1 MENMWTAASEKLATQ
16 LKEIQVQVF
25 SIESFKFF
33 CRTPFS
39 SVFIMDLCLHEP
51 FNAWWQLKGRILK
64 QTCS

>member
-33 CRTPFS
+33 LQNTFFLVSLLWTCVYINPF
-39 SVFIMDLCLHEP
+39 MP
-51 FNAWWQLKGRILK
+51 GGN
-64 QTCS
+64 